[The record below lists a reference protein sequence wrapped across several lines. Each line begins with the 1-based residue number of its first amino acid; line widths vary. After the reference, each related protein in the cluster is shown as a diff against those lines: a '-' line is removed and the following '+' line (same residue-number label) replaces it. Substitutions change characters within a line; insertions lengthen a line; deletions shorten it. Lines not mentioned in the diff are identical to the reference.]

1 MLNPTTR
8 SNRETVFVSRSGVRR
23 PTASNALAPHERPK
37 IRDVVFR
44 FLHAFVA
51 QILQTFACNAVHTVE
66 ARCCRWILMTHYR
79 VGRNKLPLAQE
90 ITAANRVGLEGHA
103 FDCYGAMR
111 RRFTSILPKVHSV
124 TANDET
130 NNPTFLAFRD
140 GGRRHRPCTPTTHKK
155 TIRMPSRFTSTSEEC
170 WPS

>member
-44 FLHAFVA
+44 FLHALVA

-66 ARCCRWILMTHYR
+66 ARCCRWILMTHDR
-79 VGRNKLPLAQE
+79 VGRNKLPLTQE
-90 ITAANRVGLEGHA
+90 FLAAMLAVRLPTVSVVTRTLQTAGLITQRRRAITAVNRVGLEGHA
-103 FDCYGAMR
+103 FDCYGAIR
-111 RRFTSILPKVHSV
+111 RTFTSVLLKEYSV
-124 TANDET
+124 TANVE
-130 NNPTFLAFRD
+130 
-140 GGRRHRPCTPTTHKK
+140 
-155 TIRMPSRFTSTSEEC
+155 
-170 WPS
+170 